1 MSRRLAEL
9 TEGLI
14 EAVGLKPRSTSDR
27 ARRIREAAKA
37 VAEDRMG
44 LCEAVERVGY
54 RVPSFYDNF
63 EMSDAAETLHRGFI
77 DIRREAGR

>member
-27 ARRIREAAKA
+27 ARRIREAAKE
-37 VAEDRMG
+37 VAANRLHVFD
-44 LCEAVERVGY
+44 AVERVGY
-54 RVPSFYDNF
+54 LSCRL
-63 EMSDAAETLHRGFI
+63 SDTAATLRKGF
-77 DIRREAGR
+77 RRILDLANEEAGR